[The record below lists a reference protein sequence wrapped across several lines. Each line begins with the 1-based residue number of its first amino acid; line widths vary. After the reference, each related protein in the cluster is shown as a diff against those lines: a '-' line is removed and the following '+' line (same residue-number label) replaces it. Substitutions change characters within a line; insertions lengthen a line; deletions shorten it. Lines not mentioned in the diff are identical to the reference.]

1 MIPALTPQGLIDVC
15 KKLKKTGCIGCLISG
30 GCSSDGSVP
39 LGRFLEAISVIKRD
53 LGLKIVV
60 HTGLIKQDVAKRLKD
75 TKIDTALID
84 IIGANETIKEI
95 YHLDATVDDYEE
107 SLRVLHK
114 HKIPLV
120 PHVLIG
126 LHYGKILG
134 EIKALEMISK
144 YKPVAVVMIVIS
156 SIKGIFLRNGI
167 SLKPED
173 ITKIFIIARH
183 MLPKTPLILGCM
195 RPLGEHRVKT
205 DMLAVQSGINAIAFP
220 DEKAINFALS
230 SGLKVSF
237 SHLCCSQ
244 VYEDLY

>member
-1 MIPALTPQGLIDVC
+1 
-15 KKLKKTGCIGCLISG
+15 
-30 GCSSDGSVP
+30 
-39 LGRFLEAISVIKRD
+39 
-53 LGLKIVV
+53 
-60 HTGLIKQDVAKRLKD
+60 
-75 TKIDTALID
+75 
-84 IIGANETIKEI
+84 
-95 YHLDATVDDYEE
+95 
-107 SLRVLHK
+107 
-114 HKIPLV
+114 
-120 PHVLIG
+120 
-126 LHYGKILG
+126 
-134 EIKALEMISK
+134 
-144 YKPVAVVMIVIS
+144 MIVIS